1 MKIKTKALSY
11 DEVMALPRPEH
22 KPPQKPNPL
31 LRLGFRLA
39 SAPDLKAT
47 RFSFTTEDM
56 EKVGEGPYLILM
68 NHSSFIDL
76 EMVTH
81 IFRNKP

>member
-47 RFSFTTEDM
+47 RFSYTTEDM
-56 EKVGEGPYLILM
+56 EKLGALYRLGWNDCLAALEQIKAYLGIQ
-68 NHSSFIDL
+68 
-76 EMVTH
+76 
-81 IFRNKP
+81 